1 MTGALAR
8 IVLRYL
14 SGALV
19 SYGVLSQGT
28 DLSLDP
34 DLVLALGVTL
44 GAVAEAAYAIA
55 KKRGWTL

>member
-19 SYGVLSQGT
+19 SYGVLASGT

-34 DLVLALGVTL
+34 DLVLVLGVTL